1 MAINVPPSRFRELSV
16 PIDESSSPVPAIT
29 SNHNLRPKSL
39 GLRHHVLFNA
49 TSVIISSLFALIL
62 VACGQATPQVAPTPT
77 PIPLAAPT
85 ASPRP
90 PVIALPPVPP
100 LTDAGFKL
108 ITEFEG
114 WAGRPELPDLRY
126 SGVSWG
132 YGYDAHQNSKA
143 NIVADWDGL
152 PKPQP
157 DRLAA
162 TQPFYGK
169 SAIQANRDV
178 HDILIPHS
186 VGDDVFVRVDMSRVY
201 DQCRRAMPGFDD
213 LRPSAQS
220 ALASLIFNRGAGMSG
235 ANRVEMRAIRDLVPA
250 RDYEGMANQL
260 RKMIHVWDGTE
271 IYAGMKRRRY
281 AEAELL
287 LTP

>member
-1 MAINVPPSRFRELSV
+1 MRWLL
-16 PIDESSSPVPAIT
+16 
-29 SNHNLRPKSL
+29 HSL
-39 GLRHHVLFNA
+39 P
-49 TSVIISSLFALIL
+49 LIL
-62 VACGQATPQVAPTPT
+62 VACGQAQEPRQNTPT
-77 PIPLAAPT
+77 PVPTPPASVTPT
-85 ASPRP
+85 ASPAP

-114 WAGRPELPDLRY
+114 WAARPELPDLRY
-126 SGVSWG
+126 SGVSWA
-132 YGYDAHQNSKA
+132 YGYDAHQNSKV

-157 DRLAA
+157 TRLAA
-162 TQPFYGK
+162 TQPFYGR

-186 VGDDVFVRVDMSRVY
+186 VGDDVFIRVDMSRVY

-213 LRPSAQS
+213 LRLNAQS
-220 ALASLIFNRGAGMSG
+220 ALASLIFNRGPGMSG
-235 ANRVEMRAIRDLVPA
+235 PNRVELRAIRDAVPSK
-250 RDYEGMANQL
+250 DYERIASEL
-260 RKMIHVWDGTE
+260 KKMKRIWTGTE
-271 IYAGMKRRRY
+271 IQGGMYRRRD
-281 AEAELL
+281 AESALV